1 MFKKLNEYGCTSR
14 GSRNCMLV
22 YGYVSNGTVANHL
35 HGNKTT
41 RALKHLHASNDI
53 KTRNNPLDIDFHAKV
68 RDFLLSHD
76 LLTDQSHIPTGAQ
89 GTKSYLDPEYS

>member
-1 MFKKLNEYGCTSR
+1 MNIVVE
-14 GSRNCMLV
+14 
-22 YGYVSNGTVANHL
+22 
-35 HGNKTT
+35 TT